1 MSIYSFVSSSSVY
14 KYCLVTRYGQLN
26 WTLGPKRKRWWQQH
40 HAIKCSL
47 KHWIALSVAST
58 AEYND
63 LIIDARFKYSSRG
76 CSANNSL
83 SRWDWNIRALQIV
96 FVLRSLLIGN
106 RMRNLR
112 TLYATK
118 ELSFKTGYL
127 LKGRRQQKAV
137 GMECMVPNEHPQQ
150 DLEYEQKMKSQ
161 SSDHSVCTI
170 QNWCRMVPTWRN
182 HPCLYCNN
190 DWCAKT
196 KMKEDEMVA
205 TLKILS

>member
-1 MSIYSFVSSSSVY
+1 MQGSNTRPEIAVQTIH
-14 KYCLVTRYGQLN
+14 CLSGIEKSAHFKL
-26 WTLGPKRKRWWQQH
+26 
-40 HAIKCSL
+40 SL
-47 KHWIALSVAST
+47 FW
-58 AEYND
+58 
-63 LIIDARFKYSSRG
+63 G
-76 CSANNSL
+76 G
-83 SRWDWNIRALQIV
+83 
-96 FVLRSLLIGN
+96 LLIGN

-118 ELSFKTGYL
+118 EHGFKTGYL
-127 LKGRRQQKAV
+127 LKGRREQKAV

-150 DLEYEQKMKSQ
+150 DPEYEQKMKSQ
-161 SSDHSVCTI
+161 SSYHSVCTI

-205 TLKILS
+205 TARILS